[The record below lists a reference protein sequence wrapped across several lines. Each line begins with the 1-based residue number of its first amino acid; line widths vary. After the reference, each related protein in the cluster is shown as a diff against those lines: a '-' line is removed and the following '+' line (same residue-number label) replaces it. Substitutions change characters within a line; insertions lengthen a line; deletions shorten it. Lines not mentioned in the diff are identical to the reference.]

1 MKRILDGETPNM
13 DSLQNLRASK
23 VRRELLDTE
32 ANENSA
38 YFDLIVDAYNNNDI
52 RNALAHGDLV
62 HDPTKQEVRISSR
75 NTTYTYNTF
84 ETIIDEHIAVGAF
97 FDPMYPSIIEYSHMM
112 NIHDDV
118 TRNDLTVTQTFTFSL
133 SPNLKCTHREPSL
146 NRMSISP
153 PIHTDDLDTLPDN
166 TELIGSSLPGTTPEF
181 SFDTVLTERSRTPQ
195 TRTQPAPP
203 HQRTLQTSKPVV
215 PETCTSQRRTTRHV
229 QARKRPHARLATHAQ
244 RRKPR
249 PNRPPRI
256 TLAPFTGFLFRI
268 LN

>member
-32 ANENSA
+32 ANENGA
-38 YFDLIVDAYNNNDI
+38 YFDLIVDAYNNDI

-118 TRNDLTVTQTFTFSL
+118 TRNDLSL
-133 SPNLKCTHREPSL
+133 
-146 NRMSISP
+146 
-153 PIHTDDLDTLPDN
+153 
-166 TELIGSSLPGTTPEF
+166 
-181 SFDTVLTERSRTPQ
+181 
-195 TRTQPAPP
+195 
-203 HQRTLQTSKPVV
+203 
-215 PETCTSQRRTTRHV
+215 
-229 QARKRPHARLATHAQ
+229 
-244 RRKPR
+244 
-249 PNRPPRI
+249 
-256 TLAPFTGFLFRI
+256 
-268 LN
+268 